1 MSPTCVALPI
11 SHVYRKY
18 QNSYYQNI
26 GKFAKNCKNGAQKG
40 AQKMKGKIGKPLISS
55 LILDGS
61 EKFFFSL
68 KGKLMTVQN
77 YTITIYLL
85 YLLYRAKLPQSWA

>member
-1 MSPTCVALPI
+1 MDTE
-11 SHVYRKY
+11 
-18 QNSYYQNI
+18 NI
-26 GKFAKNCKNGAQKG
+26 KMRIIRTLANLQKTAKMGPKKG